1 MSPALAGG
9 FLTTGPPGKSPPTI
23 FTTSSECTSSI
34 TKVLQREL
42 SSGEQTAVAGCCLV
56 LLEDRGGFLRE
67 RPLVLGTLPT
77 ITGESY
83 LP

>member
-9 FLTTGPPGKSPPTI
+9 FLTTGPPGKSPPTV
-23 FTTSSECTSSI
+23 SSECTSSI

-42 SSGEQTAVAGCCLV
+42 SSREQAAAAGCCLV

-67 RPLVLGTLPT
+67 CRLVLGTLPT

-83 LP
+83 LL

>member
-9 FLTTGPPGKSPPTI
+9 FLTTGPPGKPHLLFLLPLLSVPQA
-23 FTTSSECTSSI
+23 S
-34 TKVLQREL
+34 KVLQREL
-42 SSGEQTAVAGCCLV
+42 SSREQAAAAGCCLV

-67 RPLVLGTLPT
+67 CPLVLGTLPT

-83 LP
+83 LL

>member
-9 FLTTGPPGKSPPTI
+9 FLTTGPPGKSPPTV
-23 FTTSSECTSSI
+23 FTASSECTSSI

-42 SSGEQTAVAGCCLV
+42 YSREQTAAAGCCLV
-56 LLEDRGGFLRE
+56 LEDRGGFLRE